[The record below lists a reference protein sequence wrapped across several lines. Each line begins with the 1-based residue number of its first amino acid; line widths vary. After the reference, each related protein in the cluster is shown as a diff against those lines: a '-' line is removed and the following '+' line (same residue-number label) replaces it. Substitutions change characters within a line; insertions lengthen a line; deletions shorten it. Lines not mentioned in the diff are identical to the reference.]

1 MRYRYKARNASGHLT
16 QGSLEA
22 ESREEAVQKV
32 LRNGF
37 VPVEVDAEN
46 SKTTVVGTVF
56 GQAGRVRLDD
66 LGDFLQRFS
75 DLIAADIPLVR
86 ALQMVEK
93 RTSRITLREAISRVI
108 VRVQDGV
115 SFSNALASEPKIFP
129 PFWPGLVRA
138 GEISGRLKGILER
151 LSHLVQKER
160 ETKARLISG
169 AIYPLLILIVGF
181 LIVFALLTFVVP
193 KLAEVFTDIGQD
205 LPLVTQI
212 LLMTS
217 GILSKTWWLFVVVVI
232 AIILWIKS
240 LAATVTGRLA
250 LENVIFRIPFWGEFI
265 KTDDMERL
273 ARTIGTLLESG
284 VETVAA
290 LECGSQT
297 LKRETLKKELTK
309 TVNAVREGVALST
322 AFAAAPIFSE
332 DVVSMI
338 SVGEES
344 GRGYQGFL
352 QWAEISDRRLERMT
366 KTATSLLEPAL
377 ILFLGLIFGF
387 IVMAMLLPIFNMS
400 LGVK

>member
-129 PFWPGLVRA
+129 PFWPDWFARVKSAA
-138 GEISGRLKGILER
+138 G
-151 LSHLVQKER
+151 
-160 ETKARLISG
+160 
-169 AIYPLLILIVGF
+169 
-181 LIVFALLTFVVP
+181 
-193 KLAEVFTDIGQD
+193 
-205 LPLVTQI
+205 
-212 LLMTS
+212 
-217 GILSKTWWLFVVVVI
+217 
-232 AIILWIKS
+232 
-240 LAATVTGRLA
+240 
-250 LENVIFRIPFWGEFI
+250 
-265 KTDDMERL
+265 
-273 ARTIGTLLESG
+273 
-284 VETVAA
+284 
-290 LECGSQT
+290 
-297 LKRETLKKELTK
+297 
-309 TVNAVREGVALST
+309 
-322 AFAAAPIFSE
+322 
-332 DVVSMI
+332 
-338 SVGEES
+338 
-344 GRGYQGFL
+344 
-352 QWAEISDRRLERMT
+352 
-366 KTATSLLEPAL
+366 
-377 ILFLGLIFGF
+377 
-387 IVMAMLLPIFNMS
+387 
-400 LGVK
+400 